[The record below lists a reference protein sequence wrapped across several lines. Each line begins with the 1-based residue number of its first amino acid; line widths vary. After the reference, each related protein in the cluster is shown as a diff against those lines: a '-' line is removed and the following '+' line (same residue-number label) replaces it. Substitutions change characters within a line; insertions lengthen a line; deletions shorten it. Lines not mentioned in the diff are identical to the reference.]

1 MNSNH
6 EAMLYGVIR
15 HLENNANGGTV
26 FLDEIQQ
33 SINDL
38 YTVINE
44 NAPSSSSANAS
55 NMGEVDITNNMIYKF
70 NDYFPKVGNN
80 FPKGAA

>member
-6 EAMLYGVIR
+6 EAMLYGAIR
-15 HLENNANGGTV
+15 VLENVANDMDVTLGDV
-26 FLDEIQQ
+26 NQ

-44 NAPSSSSANAS
+44 NATPHSSSANNS
-55 NMGEVDITNNMIYKF
+55 EEMIYKF
-70 NDYFPKVGNN
+70 SDYFPKGGSN
-80 FPKGAA
+80 FPTGPKGVA